1 MLVFL
6 SYSLYFCGKFCVTAG
21 MVESIVA
28 VKIVVRVPCAI
39 IEHNGKVLAGQRS
52 AALSFPL
59 QWEFPGGKQEENE
72 TDEETLVREIR
83 EELDVEIDI
92 VQKLPVTTKDQGWR
106 EIILVPFVCNL
117 RSYNITLTE
126 HEQILWLEPQDLPS
140 LDWTEA
146 DLGVIKSYFDYL
158 AGKR

>member
-1 MLVFL
+1 
-6 SYSLYFCGKFCVTAG
+6 

-28 VKIVVRVPCAI
+28 VKLVVRVPCAI
-39 IEHNGKVLAGQRS
+39 IEHNGKVLAGQRN

-59 QWEFPGGKQEENE
+59 QWEFPGGKQEDNE

-92 VQKLPVTTKDQGWR
+92 IQKLPVTTKDQGWR

-117 RSYNITLTE
+117 RTYNITLTE
-126 HEQILWLEPQDLPS
+126 HEQILWLTPEDLPS

-158 AGKR
+158 AGKF

>member
-1 MLVFL
+1 
-6 SYSLYFCGKFCVTAG
+6 

-28 VKIVVRVPCAI
+28 VKLVVRVPCAI

-59 QWEFPGGKQEENE
+59 QWEFPGGKQEESE

-83 EELDVEIDI
+83 EELNVEIDI
-92 VQKLPVTTKDQGWR
+92 IQKLPVTTKDQGWR
-106 EIILVPFVCNL
+106 EIILVPFVCRL
-117 RSYNITLTE
+117 RTHDIVLSE
-126 HEQILWLEPQDLPS
+126 HEQISWLEPQDLPT

-146 DLGVIKSYFDYL
+146 DLGVIQSYYAYL
-158 AGKR
+158 AGE